1 MEGAYPGPPS
11 RTSATK
17 FALFCR
23 ICLSRGRRSRRH
35 FFVAVA
41 DTGRPLFW
49 NLSRSPKLATLFCRG
64 RRYRPPF
71 TLKSVAVAEVGGT
84 FLSRSPI
91 PAAPH
96 SEICR
101 GRRSRRHIFVAVA
114 DTGRPSF
121 WNLSRSP
128 KRATLFCRGRRV
140 LRTATATKC
149 RFLSRFAG
157 FFFSLDGNELYSVW
171 VRRNLQTKKSASSSS
186 SLSSN
191 KTRDIRGI
199 DIHIQ

>member
-1 MEGAYPGPPS
+1 MLWPYPGPPS
-11 RTSATK
+11 RTSVTK

-23 ICLSRGRRSRRH
+23 IWLSCGRRSRRH

-49 NLSRSPKLATLFCRG
+49 NLSRSPKSATLFCRG

-140 LRTATATKC
+140 LRTATATNC
-149 RFLSRFAG
+149 RFLSRFAV
-157 FFFSLDGNELYSVW
+157 FFFTG
-171 VRRNLQTKKSASSSS
+171 RNANVTVFVVEQRESFL
-186 SLSSN
+186 SLSAISVN
-191 KTRDIRGI
+191 YIPHK
-199 DIHIQ
+199 